1 MKTTVFVTTKCEL
14 IHSFPEANTIPELC
28 AKDEFDVSFLTH
40 PHRHMFGFRVETE
53 VFHDDRDIE
62 FIQLKRNVNKFLSTL
77 PKDLGRTSC
86 EQLGKQIIDF
96 LEVRY
101 DRKGWMVTVDEDGE
115 NGAIVNTM
123 L

>member
-1 MKTTVFVTTKCEL
+1 MKTTVFITTKREF
-14 IHSFPEANTIPELC
+14 IHCFPEASTIPELC
-28 AKDEFDVSFLTH
+28 SGDEYDVSFLSFA
-40 PHRHMFGFRVETE
+40 HRHMFGFRVETE

-62 FIQLKRNVNKFLSTL
+62 FIQLKRTVDQYLETL

-86 EQLGKQIIDF
+86 EQLAKQIIAE
-96 LEVRY
+96 LEEKY
-101 DRKGWMVTVDEDGE
+101 HRKGWMVTVDEDGE